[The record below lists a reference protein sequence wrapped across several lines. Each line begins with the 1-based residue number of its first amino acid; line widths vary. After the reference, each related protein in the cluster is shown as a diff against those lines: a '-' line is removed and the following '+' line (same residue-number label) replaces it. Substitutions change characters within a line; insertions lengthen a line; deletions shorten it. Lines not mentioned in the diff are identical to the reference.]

1 MADKSKKKKGK
12 RGPKEE
18 VLIITGDP
26 QAALR
31 ELLKPKPKK
40 KAKP

>member
-1 MADKSKKKKGK
+1 MAKPKKKKNK
-12 RGPKEE
+12 PGPKEE

-26 QAALR
+26 QTALR

-40 KAKP
+40 KTKR